1 MKIKLLLSQL
11 KSILKSEPIKFPV
24 TFKGA
29 DFTDYELNELINLLQ
44 TKNGDTTEILSNDSA
59 IHR

>member
-11 KSILKSEPIKFPV
+11 KSVLKSEPIKFPV

-29 DFTDYELNELINLLQ
+29 DFTDKELNELINLVQ
-44 TKNGDTTEILSNDSA
+44 TKERTKSRL
-59 IHR
+59 